1 MGDGFDNYEM
11 EEESSFSNTKGFF
24 SLTSQLMFS
33 ATHAEIN
40 NDLSKLYKCLYSLY
54 GWMIANYNDEERA
67 QTRSKLNQIV
77 IALQLMNKYSQ
88 NNADKKSAEH
98 HQTAANLLQE
108 IKQEL
113 VEKMH
118 DKNLLYPVREKGS
131 ALWN

>member
-1 MGDGFDNYEM
+1 LGADFDNYEM

-40 NDLSKLYKCLYSLY
+40 NDLHKLHKCLYSLY
-54 GWMIANYNDEERA
+54 GWMIANYDDNERA
-67 QTRSKLNQIV
+67 QARAKFNDV
-77 IALQLMNKYSQ
+77 ITNLQAMNKYHA
-88 NNADKKSAEH
+88 NNSDKKTTEH
-98 HQTAANLLQE
+98 YNKAANLLQE

>member
-1 MGDGFDNYEM
+1 MSADFDSYEQ
-11 EEESSFSNTKGFF
+11 EEESSFSNIKGFF
-24 SLTSQLMFS
+24 GLTSQLMFS

-40 NDLSKLYKCLYSLY
+40 NDLNRLHKILYSLY
-54 GWMIANYNDEERA
+54 GWMIANYDED
-67 QTRSKLNQIV
+67 QKK
-77 IALQLMNKYSQ
+77 IAMHKFNSAKQEMGQMNKHSIAGNEKRALEHY
-88 NNADKKSAEH
+88 NKAEVI
-98 HQTAANLLQE
+98 LQE

>member
-1 MGDGFDNYEM
+1 LGADFDSYEM

-40 NDLSKLYKCLYSLY
+40 NDLHKLHKCLYSLY
-54 GWMIANYNDEERA
+54 GWMIANYNPDERTQA
-67 QTRSKLNQIV
+67 RNKFNNV
-77 IALQLMNKYSQ
+77 INNLQSMNKYNTNNSQ
-88 NNADKKSAEH
+88 KKSIEH
-98 HQTAANLLQE
+98 YNTAANLLQE

>member
-1 MGDGFDNYEM
+1 MGDGFDNYEQ
-11 EEESSFSNTKGFF
+11 EEESSFSNVKGFF

-40 NDLSKLYKCLYSLY
+40 NDLNKLHKCLYSLY
-54 GWMIANYNDEERA
+54 GWMIANYDEEEKKMA
-67 QTRSKLNQIV
+67 MHKFNTTKKEMND
-77 IALQLMNKYSQ
+77 MNKHSIAGNERRAIEHYTR
-88 NNADKKSAEH
+88 AE
-98 HQTAANLLQE
+98 TLLQD

-113 VEKMH
+113 VNKMH